1 MAPRVK
7 KEDMLIINRRT
18 GKALQCAGAENG
30 DVAVQAEVNGS
41 DAQLWSPVGTGRTF
55 KLRNKLSGKV
65 LDVVGGGTEA
75 GARAQIWDDV
85 ADGHSQVWQ
94 WLKVTATYRKLMNTQ
109 SGKVLDIVDM
119 REDDGA
125 PAQIWDDVDGA
136 GQQWKLVESSTAP
149 AEEEAPQEEAPQE
162 EAPQEEAPKKRPSR
176 KAKALLR
183 PPPRRRKPPKRK
195 PRLPKS
201 GPGAR
206 PRQPRQRRSPRPSGG
221 AASPK
226 SRHKQARIKQ
236 TAAVCGC
243 LLFIPLPYSSP
254 EVRRGWGGMSS

>member
-18 GKALQCAGAENG
+18 GKALQCAGTENG

-149 AEEEAPQEEAPQE
+149 AEEEAPQEEAP
-162 EAPQEEAPKKRPSR
+162 KKRPSR
-176 KAKALLR
+176 KAKAAAETPAPAEEASKEEAPAPKKR
-183 PPPRRRKPPKRK
+183 AGRAAKAAPAEEKPAPRRRGRK
-195 PRLPKS
+195 SKE
-201 GPGAR
+201 
-206 PRQPRQRRSPRPSGG
+206 
-221 AASPK
+221 
-226 SRHKQARIKQ
+226 QA
-236 TAAVCGC
+236 
-243 LLFIPLPYSSP
+243 
-254 EVRRGWGGMSS
+254 

>member
-18 GKALQCAGAENG
+18 GKALQCAGTENG

-136 GQQWKLVESSTAP
+136 GQQWKLVESSTAS
-149 AEEEAPQEEAPQE
+149 AEEEAPQEEAPKEEPPKE
-162 EAPQEEAPKKRPSR
+162 EAPKEEAPKKRPSR
-176 KAKALLR
+176 KAKAAAETPAPAEEASKEEAPAPKKR
-183 PPPRRRKPPKRK
+183 AGRAAKAAPAEEKPAPKR
-195 PRLPKS
+195 RGRKS
-201 GPGAR
+201 
-206 PRQPRQRRSPRPSGG
+206 
-221 AASPK
+221 K
-226 SRHKQARIKQ
+226 EQA
-236 TAAVCGC
+236 
-243 LLFIPLPYSSP
+243 
-254 EVRRGWGGMSS
+254 

>member
-18 GKALQCAGAENG
+18 GKALQCAGTENG

-176 KAKALLR
+176 KAKAAAETPAPAEEASKEEAPAPKKR
-183 PPPRRRKPPKRK
+183 AGRAAKAAPAEEKPAPKR
-195 PRLPKS
+195 RGRKS
-201 GPGAR
+201 
-206 PRQPRQRRSPRPSGG
+206 
-221 AASPK
+221 K
-226 SRHKQARIKQ
+226 EQA
-236 TAAVCGC
+236 
-243 LLFIPLPYSSP
+243 
-254 EVRRGWGGMSS
+254 